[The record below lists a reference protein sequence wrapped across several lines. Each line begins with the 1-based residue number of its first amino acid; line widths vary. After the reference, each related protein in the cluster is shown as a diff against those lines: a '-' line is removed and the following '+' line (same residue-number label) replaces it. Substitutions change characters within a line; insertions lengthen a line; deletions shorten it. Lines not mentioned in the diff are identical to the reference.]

1 MVGCAV
7 VGVTGR
13 SSNQVRALPGRRAV
27 PIYVGPLL
35 IVMPAGFGIYDGGG
49 SIAAARRIL
58 ARIRVGGGDAEHL
71 LRAATKAVGELLE
84 EQALTSK
91 DREAPVA
98 YPARSLG
105 RRGRPMTLKYQVIE
119 DSERSSVAVKVLA
132 GALRVASFRIPL
144 RRVKP
149 QSTYSVVWRVPK
161 TLPRGPFKLC
171 VSARDASGNQCPWG
185 CMIVRIA

>member
-1 MVGCAV
+1 
-7 VGVTGR
+7 
-13 SSNQVRALPGRRAV
+13 
-27 PIYVGPLL
+27 
-35 IVMPAGFGIYDGGG
+35 
-49 SIAAARRIL
+49 
-58 ARIRVGGGDAEHL
+58 
-71 LRAATKAVGELLE
+71 
-84 EQALTSK
+84 
-91 DREAPVA
+91 
-98 YPARSLG
+98 
-105 RRGRPMTLKYQVIE
+105 MTLKYQVIE

-149 QSTYSVVWRVPK
+149 QSTYSVAWRVPK